1 MFKDKIRALREKK
14 YVSQTEV
21 AKIMG
26 VTPTT
31 YHRWETGEREPNFA
45 TVNKLAQYF
54 LVGVEELISDNP
66 RPDNKKKPADIA
78 DLLNQPGTT
87 YRGTPLDE
95 EAIKYATGALETWYK
110 EQPAKKANAA

>member
-54 LVGVEELISDNP
+54 LVGVEELISENP
-66 RPDNKKKPADIA
+66 RPDKIKKPTELA
-78 DLLNQPGTT
+78 DLLADPEAT
-87 YRGTPLDE
+87 YHGRKLTAE
-95 EAIKYATGALETWYK
+95 IKDYATGLFETWYQT
-110 EQPAKKANAA
+110 QPANKASAA